1 VIYESV
7 DPTAPVRQGD
17 IFLRIPRIDV
27 NLSRLLAISPT
38 KGPTIGSWSDFEHLD
53 EPTTIAATVRP
64 VTGVVISQDCD
75 ASRSEDISFCEVRPF
90 GLVDGK
96 AKDFAKLKA
105 KSRQSI
111 LTTHSRINQKWFYMP
126 PDPAFGIAE
135 HMAVDFR
142 IPVRVLRE
150 NVEEMRAT
158 NRVGRLN
165 EVAYAH
171 FRERIAEFFRRYP
184 YDEWYALAPDELT
197 EYPPA
202 KAGLADPFPWQ
213 RRPAD

>member
-7 DPTAPVRQGD
+7 EPTAPVRQGD

-27 NLSRLLAISPT
+27 NLSRLVAISPT
-38 KGPTIGSWSDFEHLD
+38 SGPLIGSWKVFERND

-64 VTGVVISQDCD
+64 VIGVVISQDCD
-75 ASRSEDISFCEVRPF
+75 ASRSEDISFCEARRF

-96 AKDFAKLKA
+96 AKDFATLKA
-105 KSRQSI
+105 KARQSI
-111 LTTHSRINQKWFYMP
+111 LTTHSRVNQKWFYMP
-126 PDPAFGIAE
+126 TDAAFSITE
-135 HMAVDFR
+135 PMAVDFR
-142 IPVRVLRE
+142 IPIRVLRE

-171 FRERIAEFFRRYP
+171 FRERISEFFRRYP
-184 YDEWYALAPDELT
+184 HDEWYALTSDELA
-197 EYPPA
+197 EYPAA

-213 RRPAD
+213 SPPVD

>member
-1 VIYESV
+1 MIYEAV
-7 DPTAPVRQGD
+7 DPVAPVRQGD

-27 NLSRLLAISPT
+27 NLAKLVAISPI
-38 KGPTIGSWSDFEHLD
+38 KGPKIGAWTDFEHLD
-53 EPTTIAATVRP
+53 EPTTIVSTVRP

-96 AKDFAKLKA
+96 AKDFSNLKA

-126 PDPAFGIAE
+126 PDPAFGITE

-142 IPVRVLRE
+142 IPIRVWRE
-150 NVEEMRAT
+150 NVEQMRIT
-158 NRVGRLN
+158 NRAGRLN

-184 YDEWYALAPDELT
+184 YDEWYALAPDELA
-197 EYPPA
+197 EYPPM
-202 KAGLADPFPWQ
+202 KAGLAEPFPWQ
-213 RRPAD
+213 RPPVD